1 MDFEDYLIEEEYP
14 LLAIKNIIEK
24 LDDTIFANFG
34 EILSKTNKD
43 LIEQILSLIW
53 AINTINNVMLKERKN
68 AYQTI
73 AEEYDDDYSS

>member
-1 MDFEDYLIEEEYP
+1 MDFEDYLVEEEYP

-34 EILSKTNKD
+34 EILSETNKD

-68 AYQTI
+68 AYKTI
-73 AEEYDDDYSS
+73 ADEYDDDYSS

>member
-34 EILSKTNKD
+34 EILSETNKD

-68 AYQTI
+68 AYKTI
-73 AEEYDDDYSS
+73 ADEYDDDYSS